1 MIIAGIVAEYNPFH
15 NGHLFQLKKVREQL
29 NPDLIIVV
37 MSGDFVQRGEPA
49 VVSKWTRTAMALH
62 EGADLVIELPY
73 IYAVGKADIFAGG
86 AVSVLDHLGA
96 THLVFGSEAGRIRPF
111 KNTFRLINQ
120 HRDDYRAHL
129 MDALKGGIS
138 YPNAHAAA
146 YRRLAAHTANKD
158 LLDLTQ
164 PNNSLGYHYLCA
176 IEQRGGRIIP
186 VTIGR
191 KDVDHNDPELPEA
204 GRIASATSIRDAL
217 RQSHSVAHVLDKL
230 PGFTAKLLEKSIE
243 KNELADWEAFFPFLK
258 YKLLSSRP
266 GKLEKIY
273 EVEEGIEHRLLSC
286 IHRATN
292 FRGFLSEVKTK
303 RYTWSRLQRLCVH
316 ILTDTEKSEA
326 RQPAAAKEADY
337 LRLLGMRLR
346 GRRYLAARRKDFDIP
361 VVSKI
366 RQHRS
371 PILDLDLK
379 AAMIYD
385 YISGRSSLSP
395 SETGHVP
402 VRYDERSGQFV
413 HPISSTNQNVDTPP
427 YIHRDR

>member
-15 NGHLFQLKKVREQL
+15 NGHLFQLKKVQEQL
-29 NPDLIIVV
+29 NPDLIVVV

-62 EGADLVIELPY
+62 EGADLIFELPY

-86 AVSVLDHLGA
+86 AVSVLDHLGV
-96 THLVFGSEAGRIRPF
+96 THLVFGSEAGRIEPF
-111 KNTFRLINQ
+111 QNTFRLIRQ
-120 HRDDYRAHL
+120 HREDYRAHL
-129 MDALKGGIS
+129 MDALKNGIS

-146 YRRLAAHTANKD
+146 YRSLAAQSANKD

-164 PNNSLGYHYLCA
+164 PNNSLGYHYLRA

-191 KDVDHNDPELPEA
+191 KDAGHNDPELCKT

-217 RQSHSVAHVLDKL
+217 RQSYSVASVRDKV
-230 PGFTAKLLEKSIE
+230 PGFTATLLEKSIK

-258 YKLLSSRP
+258 YKLLSSRA

-273 EVEEGIEHRLLSC
+273 EAEEGIEHRLLAC
-286 IHRATN
+286 IQRSAT
-292 FRGFLSEVKTK
+292 FHEFLSQVKTK

-326 RQPAAAKEADY
+326 RKPAAAKDADY

-346 GRRYLAARRKDFDIP
+346 GQKYLAAMRKDFAIP

-366 RQHRS
+366 RQHRT

-379 AAMIYD
+379 AAAVYD
-385 YISGRSSLSP
+385 YLSGRSSFSP
-395 SETGHVP
+395 GETGQAP
-402 VRYDERSGQFV
+402 VRYDEHKGQFV
-413 HPISSTNQNVDTPP
+413 HPMHANQQTD
-427 YIHRDR
+427 